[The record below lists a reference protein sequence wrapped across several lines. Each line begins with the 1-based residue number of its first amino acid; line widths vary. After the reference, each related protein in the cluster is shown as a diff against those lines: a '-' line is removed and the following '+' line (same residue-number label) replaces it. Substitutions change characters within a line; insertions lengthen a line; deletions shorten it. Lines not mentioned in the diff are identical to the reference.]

1 MRNDNL
7 ERFTHLKENL
17 GWKCDT
23 SGIVYG
29 TKGQRVGYLDRY
41 GYLRSTHKWDGKPL
55 KVSLHSFVYF
65 YFTGK
70 VPTMIDHINNVRTD
84 NRLDNLRVVTPGEN
98 TYNRRNIKGYR
109 RRQRDGLYYAKIHK
123 NKVEYNLGKYKTE
136 FEARS
141 AYLEAKARLHTIE
154 ETTKK

>member
-17 GWKCDT
+17 GWKCDAT
-23 SGIVYG
+23 GIVYG
-29 TKGQRVGYLDRY
+29 SKGQRVGYLDRY
-41 GYLRSTHKWDGKPL
+41 GYLRSTQQWNGRPI

-70 VPTMIDHINNVRTD
+70 VPGIIDHINNVRTD
-84 NRLDNLRVVTPGEN
+84 NRIENLREVTPREN

-109 RRQRDGLYYAKIHK
+109 RRHRNGLYQAKIH
-123 NKVEYNLGKYKTE
+123 NDYVEYNLGTYKTE

-141 AYLEAKARLHTIE
+141 AYLEAKARLHVIGNH
-154 ETTKK
+154 